1 MMHATAKD
9 WTDLTARWA
18 GPRNF
23 RLAPSLIDF
32 DFAFPP
38 IEQVIDE
45 MRRDDDASIKS
56 GLKASRLE
64 LAAQPAAQFRQLPI
78 EQLME
83 RPFALAHFNLARF
96 DAAGKFL
103 HGFGARVL
111 QPWEDALRAQ
121 GFAWERC
128 YPIVFISGRG
138 SATNYHMD
146 FSHVLAWQIYGTKL
160 FCGLVDPDHWA
171 DSAVRLNYQPGE
183 LARPVDVREE
193 DSLCYDMRP
202 GDKLWNVLLTPH
214 WVEAGDAPAM
224 SINISHGGLRL
235 KGQLSPNEAELEAF
249 RAANP
254 QQAPARIEQRY
265 R

>member
-9 WTDLTARWA
+9 WTDLTTRWS

-23 RLAPSLIDF
+23 RLAPSMVEF
-32 DFAFPP
+32 DFTFPH
-38 IEQVIDE
+38 IAQVIDE
-45 MRRDDDASIKS
+45 MRRDDEASIKS
-56 GLKASRLE
+56 GLKAARLE
-64 LAAQPAAQFRQLPI
+64 LATQSTEDFRQVPI
-78 EQLME
+78 EQVME

-96 DAAGKFL
+96 DAPGKFL
-103 HGFGARVL
+103 HGFGERVL
-111 QPWEDALRAQ
+111 QRWEDTLKAQ

-128 YPIVFISGRG
+128 YPIVFISGKG

-146 FSHVLAWQIYGTKL
+146 FSHVLAWQVYGTKR
-160 FCGLVDPDHWA
+160 FCGLTEPDHWA
-171 DSAVRLNYQPGE
+171 DKAVRLNYKPGE
-183 LARPVDVREE
+183 LAKPMDVREE

-214 WVEAGDAPAM
+214 WVEAGDEPAM

-235 KGQLSPNEAELEAF
+235 NGQLSPNEAELEAF

-254 QQAPARIEQRY
+254 DQAPAKLEKRY